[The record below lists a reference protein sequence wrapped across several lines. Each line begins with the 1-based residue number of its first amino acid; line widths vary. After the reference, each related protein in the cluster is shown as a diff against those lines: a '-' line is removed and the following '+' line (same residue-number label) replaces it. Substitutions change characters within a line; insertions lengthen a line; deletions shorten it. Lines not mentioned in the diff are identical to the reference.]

1 MAEQR
6 RARCHGPPGGRFPPL
21 VIGSWDLVIP
31 AAFTQACVNAA
42 GELQGAP
49 AMLDIVIR
57 NGRILDG
64 TGSPW
69 FSGEIGIQEGKI
81 VLLRRRI
88 ADAAA
93 RVIDAAG
100 LVVAP
105 GFIDMHTHS
114 DLRVF
119 AHPEEDSKL
128 LQGITTA
135 LIGQDGL
142 SVAPVD
148 EANKVPMMQRVSG
161 LLGTY
166 VKEWA
171 WNSMAEFMGRLEA
184 LPPATHTAMLIPH
197 GPIRAAAVGWDNR
210 LATPAEIARMKKIL
224 ARAFEESGVGF
235 STGLIYP
242 PGMYAGRAELVE
254 LCRVTAECDGFF
266 VVHMRNEG
274 DHVLDSIREVGEIC
288 LEAGC
293 PLHISHL
300 KVAGKANWGKAAE
313 VLGLIDAYRQRG
325 VEITFD
331 QYPYVAGSTMLN
343 AVIPPRFHSGG
354 TAALLAR
361 LKDPAVREEIRRVQ
375 DKVTP
380 ERWDNWVDLCG
391 WDGIWVNAVKTD
403 RNRWAEG
410 QSVAAI
416 GKATGKCPVNV
427 VCDLLVEEED
437 AVIMTAFYGCEEDVK
452 AIMQSEYMMVCS
464 DAIVGGKPH
473 PRAYNTCARFLGKY
487 VREERV
493 LTLPQA
499 IRRMT
504 SFPAQRLGLQ
514 DRGLL
519 REGMAADVT
528 LFDPETIID
537 TGTYAEPNRHPIGIA
552 HVLVAGRLAVEHG
565 KLTGLRAGRVLR
577 AR

>member
-1 MAEQR
+1 
-6 RARCHGPPGGRFPPL
+6 
-21 VIGSWDLVIP
+21 
-31 AAFTQACVNAA
+31 
-42 GELQGAP
+42 
-49 AMLDIVIR
+49 MLDLLIK

-81 VLLRRRI
+81 VSLRRHIRGE
-88 ADAAA
+88 AQ
-93 RVIDAAG
+93 RVIDAG
-100 LVVAP
+100 GSVVAP

-128 LQGITTA
+128 LQGITAA

-142 SVAPVD
+142 SVAPID
-148 EANKVPMMQRVSG
+148 DASKVPMMQRVSG
-161 LLGTY
+161 LLGAY
-166 VKEWA
+166 LKEWA
-171 WNSMAEFMGRLEA
+171 WNSMAEFLERLEA
-184 LPPATHTAMLIPH
+184 LPPATHTVMLIPH
-197 GPIRAAAVGWDNR
+197 GPIRAAVVGWENR
-210 LATPAEIARMKKIL
+210 PATPAEVDRMTRIL
-224 ARAFEESGVGF
+224 ARAFKDGGVGF

-242 PGMYAGRAELVE
+242 PGMYADRAELVA

-300 KVAGKANWGKAAE
+300 KVAGRANWGKAGE
-313 VLGLIDAYRQRG
+313 VLGLIDSYRLRG
-325 VEITFD
+325 VEVTFD

-354 TAALLAR
+354 TAALLER
-361 LKDPAVREEIRRVQ
+361 LKDATVREEIRQVQ

-391 WDGIWVNAVKTD
+391 WDGIWVNSVKTN

-416 GKATGKCPVNV
+416 AKATGKRPVDA

-437 AVIMTAFYGCEEDVK
+437 AVVMTAFYGCEDDVK
-452 AIMQSEYMMVCS
+452 AIMRSEYMTLCS

-487 VREERV
+487 VREEQA

-499 IRRMT
+499 VRRMT

-519 REGMAADVT
+519 REGMVADITV
-528 LFDPETIID
+528 FDPDTIID
-537 TGTYAEPNRHPIGIA
+537 TGTYAEPNRYPTGIS
-552 HVLVAGRLAVEHG
+552 HVLVGGQLAVEHG
-565 KLTGLRAGRVLR
+565 KLTGARAGRVLR
-577 AR
+577 KA